1 MKEIERKFLVCGSY
15 ADSVKSVIKITQGYI
30 CTNPAKSVRVRI
42 AGEKGYIT
50 IKGSS
55 SADNTTRFE
64 WEKEISQ
71 KDANELL
78 KLCDGHLIEKTR
90 HIAEYK
96 GKIFE
101 VDCFHG
107 ANEGLLIAEI
117 ELSHA
122 QEEFEKPE
130 WLGDEITSD
139 YRYFNLYLHSHPYK
153 TWKHD

>member
-1 MKEIERKFLVCGSY
+1 MKETERKFLVRGSY
-15 ADSVKSVIKITQGYI
+15 CHDVESVIEITQGYI

-42 AGEKGYIT
+42 AGDKGFIT
-50 IKGSS
+50 IKGNS

-71 KDANELL
+71 SDAIELL

-90 HIAEYK
+90 HIAKHK

-101 VDCFHG
+101 VDFFHG
-107 ANEGLLIAEI
+107 ANEGLQIAEI
-117 ELSHA
+117 ELSHPN
-122 QEEFEKPE
+122 EEFDKPE
-130 WLGDEITSD
+130 WLGEEITSD
-139 YRYFNLYLHSHPYK
+139 YRYFNLYLHSHPFK